1 MKLENL
7 ITLLNAGYTKDEI
20 SALLKADHPEPEKE
34 AKEATKETKPEP
46 KPEPEK
52 EAKTEPKPE
61 PEKEQKTEPVP
72 EYIKQLTASMD
83 ALKKAVE
90 VSNLQAGRQPEKQ
103 RTVEEILAGAM
114 KEE

>member
-20 SALLKADHPEPEKE
+20 SALLQAEHPDPKKE
-34 AKEATKETKPEP
+34 AKEATEP
-46 KPEPEK
+46 
-52 EAKTEPKPE
+52 KTEPKAE
-61 PEKEQKTEPVP
+61 PATEPKTEPKAEPDKDQKTEPVP

-90 VSNLQAGRQPEKQ
+90 VSNLQAGRQPEKK
-103 RTVEEILAGAM
+103 RTVEEILSGAM

>member
-34 AKEATKETKPEP
+34 AKEATKET

>member
-1 MKLENL
+1 MKLEHL
-7 ITLLNAGYTKDEI
+7 ITLLNAGYSKDEI
-20 SALLKADHPEPEKE
+20 SALLKAEHPEPEKE
-34 AKEATKETKPEP
+34 AKEATETKPEP
-46 KPEPEK
+46 KQ
-52 EAKTEPKPE
+52 EPKQE
-61 PEKEQKTEPVP
+61 PKAEPDKDKKTEPVP

-90 VSNLQAGRQPEKQ
+90 VSNLQAGRQPEKK

>member
-1 MKLENL
+1 MKLEHL
-7 ITLLNAGYTKDEI
+7 ITLLQAGYTKDEI
-20 SALLKADHPEPEKE
+20 SALLKAEHPEPEKE
-34 AKEATKETKPEP
+34 AKEATETKPEP
-46 KPEPEK
+46 KE
-52 EAKTEPKPE
+52 EPKQE
-61 PEKEQKTEPVP
+61 PKQEPKEEPKTEPVP

-90 VSNLQAGRQPEKQ
+90 VSNLQAGRQPEKK

>member
-7 ITLLNAGYTKDEI
+7 ITLINAGYTKDEI
-20 SALLKADHPEPEKE
+20 SELLKAEHPEPEQE
-34 AKEATKETKPEP
+34 VKEATKPETNPEVKPEA
-46 KPEPEK
+46 KPEAE
-52 EAKTEPKPE
+52 
-61 PEKEQKTEPVP
+61 TEPVP

-90 VSNLQAGRQPEKQ
+90 VSNLQAGRQPEKK

>member
-1 MKLENL
+1 MKLEHL
-7 ITLLNAGYTKDEI
+7 ITLLQAGYTKDEI
-20 SALLKADHPEPEKE
+20 SALLKAEHPEPEKE
-34 AKEATKETKPEP
+34 AKEATETKPESKEKP
-46 KPEPEK
+46 KQ
-52 EAKTEPKPE
+52 EPKQE
-61 PEKEQKTEPVP
+61 PKEEPKTEPVP

-90 VSNLQAGRQPEKQ
+90 VSNLQAGRQPEKK

>member
-1 MKLENL
+1 MKLEHL
-7 ITLLNAGYTKDEI
+7 ITLLQAGYTKDEI
-20 SALLKADHPEPEKE
+20 SALLKAEHPEPEKE
-34 AKEATKETKPEP
+34 AKEATETKPEP
-46 KPEPEK
+46 K
-52 EAKTEPKPE
+52 AEPKQE
-61 PEKEQKTEPVP
+61 PKAEPKQEPKEEPKTEPVP

-90 VSNLQAGRQPEKQ
+90 VSNLQAGRQPEKK

>member
-46 KPEPEK
+46 EK
-52 EAKTEPKPE
+52 
-61 PEKEQKTEPVP
+61 
-72 EYIKQLTASMD
+72 
-83 ALKKAVE
+83 
-90 VSNLQAGRQPEKQ
+90 
-103 RTVEEILAGAM
+103 
-114 KEE
+114 

>member
-1 MKLENL
+1 MKMKLEHL
-7 ITLLNAGYTKDEI
+7 ITLLQAGYTKDEI
-20 SALLKADHPEPEKE
+20 SALLKAEHPEPEKE
-34 AKEATKETKPEP
+34 AKEATETKPESKEKP
-46 KPEPEK
+46 KQ
-52 EAKTEPKPE
+52 EPKQE
-61 PEKEQKTEPVP
+61 PKEEPKTEPVP

-90 VSNLQAGRQPEKQ
+90 VSNLQAGRQPEKK

>member
-1 MKLENL
+1 MKLEHL
-7 ITLLNAGYTKDEI
+7 ITLLNAGYSKDEI
-20 SALLKADHPEPEKE
+20 SALLKAEHPEPEKE
-34 AKEATKETKPEP
+34 AKEATETKPEP
-46 KPEPEK
+46 KQ
-52 EAKTEPKPE
+52 EPKE
-61 PEKEQKTEPVP
+61 PKQEPKEEPKEEPNTEPVP

-90 VSNLQAGRQPEKQ
+90 VSNLQAGRQPEKK

>member
-1 MKLENL
+1 MKLEHL
-7 ITLLNAGYTKDEI
+7 ITLLQAGYTKDEI
-20 SALLKADHPEPEKE
+20 SALLKAEHPEPEKE
-34 AKEATKETKPEP
+34 AKEATKPKKEP
-46 KPEPEK
+46 KEEPTK
-52 EAKTEPKPE
+52 EPKEE
-61 PEKEQKTEPVP
+61 PKEEPKTEPVP

-90 VSNLQAGRQPEKQ
+90 VSNLQAGRQPEKK

>member
-20 SALLKADHPEPEKE
+20 SALLKAEHPDPEKESKEVTEPATEPKTEPKAEPEKE
-34 AKEATKETKPEP
+34 P
-46 KPEPEK
+46 
-52 EAKTEPKPE
+52 
-61 PEKEQKTEPVP
+61 KTEPVP
-72 EYIKQLTASMD
+72 DYIKQLTASMD

-90 VSNLQAGRQPEKQ
+90 VSNLQAGRQPEKK

>member
-1 MKLENL
+1 MKLEHL
-7 ITLLNAGYTKDEI
+7 ITLLQAGYTKDEI
-20 SALLKADHPEPEKE
+20 SALLKAEHPEPEKE
-34 AKEATKETKPEP
+34 AKEATETKPEP
-46 KPEPEK
+46 KE
-52 EAKTEPKPE
+52 EPKEE
-61 PEKEQKTEPVP
+61 PKAEPDKEPKTEPVP

-90 VSNLQAGRQPEKQ
+90 VSNLQAGRQPEKK

>member
-7 ITLLNAGYTKDEI
+7 ITLLQAGYTKDEI
-20 SALLKADHPEPEKE
+20 SALLKAEHPDPEQE
-34 AKEATKETKPEP
+34 AKEATEP
-46 KPEPEK
+46 KEEPKAEP
-52 EAKTEPKPE
+52 ATEPKAE
-61 PEKEQKTEPVP
+61 PDKDQKTEPVP
-72 EYIKQLTASMD
+72 DYIKQLTASMD

-90 VSNLQAGRQPEKQ
+90 VSNLQAGRQPEKK

>member
-1 MKLENL
+1 MKLEHL
-7 ITLLNAGYTKDEI
+7 ITLLNAGYSKDEI
-20 SALLKADHPEPEKE
+20 SALLKAEHPEPEKE
-34 AKEATKETKPEP
+34 AKEATEP
-46 KPEPEK
+46 KPEPK
-52 EAKTEPKPE
+52 EEPKKE
-61 PEKEQKTEPVP
+61 PKEEPKQEPKTEPVP

-90 VSNLQAGRQPEKQ
+90 VSNLQAGRQPEKK